1 MAYGYDHWRCFSF
14 SNFTASVMKKVK
26 YLFLVCTALF
36 LTGRIMVLLEI
47 HQSSWLKNYLNDL
60 LCMPIILTICLI
72 GVQFIKND
80 KTIRISLFSALSLAT
95 FYSLYFEVILPLI
108 MERYTADIY
117 DVFLYFTGALVFYLL
132 QEPTHVKERALK
144 KKKAANRQPF

>member
-1 MAYGYDHWRCFSF
+1 
-14 SNFTASVMKKVK
+14 MKKIK
-26 YLFLVCTALF
+26 YLFVVCTFLF
-36 LTGRIMVLLEI
+36 LTGRIMVFLEI
-47 HQSSWLKNYLNDL
+47 YQPSWLKNYLNDL

-72 GVQFIKND
+72 GVRFIKKD

-117 DVFLYFTGALVFYLL
+117 DVFLYFSGALLFYWL
-132 QEPTHVKERALK
+132 QEPIPVKERILK
-144 KKKAANRQPF
+144 K